1 MCPMCSIFI
10 LTSLFCPVDSLII
23 HQTSF
28 STQAAISFPFTTSIT
43 RSLRGKTAAYVSRGP
58 HSYMRNTGSVSDPQA
73 QNNPLIHK
81 REHRAKFHRIAGH
94 LTQKRETLRESETEL
109 WPVSLSLIH
118 SISCIKCIIMQDSQA
133 KHTRNTQQPNE
144 HTDFLN
150 WSF

>member
-23 HQTSF
+23 HQTLF
-28 STQAAISFPFTTSIT
+28 STQAATSFPFTTSVT
-43 RSLRGKTAAYVSRGP
+43 RSLRRKTAAYISRGP

-81 REHRAKFHRIAGH
+81 REQRAKFHRIAGH
-94 LTQKRETLRESETEL
+94 LTQKRETEL

-133 KHTRNTQQPNE
+133 KHYKQTHQKHST
-144 HTDFLN
+144 T
-150 WSF
+150 